1 LKVERKI
8 TLTLQHTEKLKLTA
22 AVLKCLRQAHPDAG
36 PRLHFSNPYQAL
48 VATILSAQTTDEQVN
63 RVTPLFFKKYP
74 DIKALADAEVSHVEE
89 IIKSVGLFRNKAAHL
104 VAAARII
111 LDEHKGEIPDDFDS
125 LLKLPG
131 VGRKTA
137 NVVLFNAFGK
147 PGLGVDTHVHRVANR
162 IGLCSEKHPEGTE
175 KRLKELIP
183 EQEWGE
189 AHHLLIFHGRR
200 VCQARKPECTSCTL
214 REICKNACKY

>member
-1 LKVERKI
+1 MNRSTVSHRSSLK
-8 TLTLQHTEKLKLTA
+8 
-22 AVLKCLRQAHPDAG
+22 
-36 PRLHFSNPYQAL
+36 N
-48 VATILSAQTTDEQVN
+48 IL
-63 RVTPLFFKKYP
+63 

-125 LLKLPG
+125 LLKLP
-131 VGRKTA
+131 VWEEKPPM
-137 NVVLFNAFGK
+137 LFSSTPSEK

-214 REICKNACKY
+214 REICKNACQY